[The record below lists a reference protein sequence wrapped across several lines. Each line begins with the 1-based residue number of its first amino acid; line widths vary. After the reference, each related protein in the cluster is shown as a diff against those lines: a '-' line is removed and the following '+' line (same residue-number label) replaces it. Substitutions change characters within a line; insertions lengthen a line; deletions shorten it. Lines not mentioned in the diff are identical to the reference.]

1 MKRTQAGYAHRAGRG
16 RVNAR
21 GFTLIELV
29 ITVAIVAIL
38 ATIALASY
46 EFAVTKSRRAAAAT
60 CLQERAQ
67 FAERFYTT
75 NMTYLGLPDP
85 EECQDLDN
93 FYDVSLVAAA
103 TATAYQMQA
112 VPIGSQLAND
122 TKCGTLAINQQG
134 VRSEGG
140 SAATADECW

>member
-1 MKRTQAGYAHRAGRG
+1 M
-16 RVNAR
+16 
-21 GFTLIELV
+21 IELI

-67 FAERFYTT
+67 FAERYYTT
-75 NMTYLGLPDP
+75 RMSYVGLPDP
-85 EECQDLDN
+85 ADPANPAQCQDLGN
-93 FYDVSLVAAA
+93 FYVVSLVGVP

-112 VPIGSQLAND
+112 APINSQLAND
-122 TKCGTLAINQQG
+122 TKCGTLTINQQG
-134 VRSEGG
+134 VRGEGG
-140 SAATADECW
+140 SATTADECW